1 MWEYS
6 EKVKEHF
13 FNPKNAGAVEEANGI
28 GEVGSISCGDALRLT
43 LKVDPETDVILDAG
57 FQTFGCGSA
66 IASSS
71 ALTEMVKGMTLD
83 EALKVSNQDIAE
95 FLDGLPPEK
104 MHCSVMGREAL
115 EAAIANYRGEEWSD
129 DHEEGALIC
138 KCFAVDEVMI
148 EKAIREN
155 GLTTVEDVTNY
166 TKAGGGC
173 SSCHEGI
180 EEILDRVLAEVAESE
195 TPAVAATAQPV
206 APAAAPALT
215 GGMTNLQRMRR
226 IEEILEE
233 IRPMLQRDHGDVELV
248 DIDGKTVYV
257 NMIGACSGCQMA
269 SLTLNGIQQKLM
281 EELGEFIKVVP
292 ASQMP
297 KSAMGA

>member
-13 FNPKNAGAVEEANGI
+13 FNPQNAGAVAEANGI

-43 LKVDPETDVILDAG
+43 LKVDPETDIILDAG

-83 EALKVSNQDIAE
+83 EALKVTNQDIAE

-115 EAAIANYRGEEWSD
+115 EAAIANYRGEVWSD

-138 KCFAVDEVMI
+138 KCFAVDAVMI

-180 EEILDRVLAEVAESE
+180 EEILDRVLVEMAESD
-195 TPAVAATAQPV
+195 TPAVAAVAKPV
-206 APAAAPALT
+206 APATAPT

-257 NMIGACSGCQMA
+257 NMVGACSGCQMA

-297 KSAMGA
+297 KSAIGG